1 MIGKSEK
8 KKVMTIQR
16 NHVKK
21 KKGRDDAEKEQ
32 QIITATV
39 TSHIK
44 KSREGV
50 QMQVGLVGK
59 GGQLIMSPFRKK
71 T

>member
-1 MIGKSEK
+1 MK
-8 KKVMTIQR
+8 KKSYDNTEESR
-16 NHVKK
+16 EKK
-21 KKGRDDAEKEQ
+21 KKGETMLKKHVEKQ

>member
-1 MIGKSEK
+1 
-8 KKVMTIQR
+8 MTIQR

-21 KKGRDDAEKEQ
+21 KKKKGETMLKKHVEKQ

-59 GGQLIMSPFRKK
+59 GGQL
-71 T
+71 

>member
-16 NHVKK
+16 NHVKKKKK

-59 GGQLIMSPFRKK
+59 GGQL
-71 T
+71 

>member
-1 MIGKSEK
+1 MA
-8 KKVMTIQR
+8 IQR
-16 NHVKK
+16 NNVKKKK

-59 GGQLIMSPFRKK
+59 GGQL
-71 T
+71 

>member
-21 KKGRDDAEKEQ
+21 KKKKKGETMLKKHVEKQ

-59 GGQLIMSPFRKK
+59 GGQL
-71 T
+71 

>member
-1 MIGKSEK
+1 
-8 KKVMTIQR
+8 MTIQR

-21 KKGRDDAEKEQ
+21 KKKGETMLKKHVEKQ

-44 KSREGV
+44 KSSEGV

-59 GGQLIMSPFRKK
+59 GGQL
-71 T
+71 

>member
-8 KKVMTIQR
+8 KKSYDNTEESR
-16 NHVKK
+16 EKKK

-59 GGQLIMSPFRKK
+59 GGQL
-71 T
+71 